1 MEDIKTNIDVPIN
14 INSFSTVNS
23 QGNNGDA
30 TLPNTTIAQAVD
42 NLDLSLETNE
52 VTNFPNEGIITR
64 ENIDFSRI
72 STTADNAK
80 NGNFLDRNKINEN
93 YWGDNGELSY
103 KIRDDGVVMLYENGA
118 LLGFTD
124 KIGKNMETV
133 VEKIEPE
140 VTMNTA
146 KPEVT
151 PQQDTTQVEEI
162 ETKVE
167 SSTTIQDTTS
177 DPNVIDLVYREP
189 IKTTVT
195 ANPSL
200 ENNTIQAG
208 SHYTT
213 GNTTYPM
220 SNEDLYRVISCI
232 EGESN
237 GTYEDALAVA
247 SVIANRIDDGR
258 FSEVTPLGIV
268 SHPGQFV
275 AWDSA
280 KANRYA
286 NDPSLCK
293 NPEIVKAAQDVFYKG
308 IRNNDYVE
316 FKAASSPDRSV
327 TGELKYQFVGG
338 GNKFHNLAQS
348 LDRVNVEMAS
358 SNVNASTVEINP
370 NDSVMS

>member
-1 MEDIKTNIDVPIN
+1 MGDIKTNIDVPIN

-23 QGNNGDA
+23 AGNNEES
-30 TLPNTTIAQAVD
+30 TLPNTTVAQAVD
-42 NLDLSLETNE
+42 HLDLSLETSE

-72 STTADNAK
+72 STTAENAK
-80 NGNFLDRNKINEN
+80 NNNFLDRNKINEN

-103 KIRDDGVVMLYENGA
+103 KIRDDGIVMLYENGI

-124 KIGKNMETV
+124 KIAKTIETV
-133 VEKIEPE
+133 VEKPDVTVNIAPE
-140 VTMNTA
+140 VTL
-146 KPEVT
+146 
-151 PQQDTTQVEEI
+151 QQDTTPIEV
-162 ETKVE
+162 ETKIE
-167 SSTTIQDTTS
+167 SNTISQDTAN
-177 DPNVIDLVYREP
+177 DEKVIDLVYREP
-189 IKTTVT
+189 IKTTV
-195 ANPSL
+195 NENQSL
-200 ENNTIQAG
+200 ENATIQAG

-237 GTYEDALAVA
+237 GTYEDALAIA

-258 FSEVTPLGIV
+258 FSEITPLGIV
-268 SHPGQFV
+268 SHPGQFE
-275 AWDSA
+275 AWDNA
-280 KANRYA
+280 KANSYA

-293 NPEIVKAAQDVFYKG
+293 NPEIIKAAEDVFYNG

-316 FKAASSPDRSV
+316 FKAASSPDRSI
-327 TGELKYQFVGG
+327 TGELKYQFVEG

-348 LDRVNVEMAS
+348 LDRVNVQMAS
-358 SNVNASTVEINP
+358 ATNNISSSNTNSTDNI
-370 NDSVMS
+370 MS

>member
-1 MEDIKTNIDVPIN
+1 MPKMVISLTEIK
-14 INSFSTVNS
+14 SMK
-23 QGNNGDA
+23 
-30 TLPNTTIAQAVD
+30 
-42 NLDLSLETNE
+42 
-52 VTNFPNEGIITR
+52 II
-64 ENIDFSRI
+64 
-72 STTADNAK
+72 
-80 NGNFLDRNKINEN
+80 G
-93 YWGDNGELSY
+93 GDNGELSY

-151 PQQDTTQVEEI
+151 PQQDNKQVEEV

-195 ANPSL
+195 ENPSL

-280 KANRYA
+280 KANSYA
-286 NDPSLCK
+286 NNPSLCK
-293 NPEIVKAAQDVFYKG
+293 NPEIIKAAEDVFYNG

-327 TGELKYQFVGG
+327 TGELKYQFVDG
-338 GNKFHNLAQS
+338 GNKYHNLAQS
-348 LDRVNVEMAS
+348 LDRINVEMAS
-358 SNVNASTVEINP
+358 ANTNVSTVEINP

>member
-1 MEDIKTNIDVPIN
+1 MGDIKTNIDVPIN
-14 INSFSTVNS
+14 INSFLTVNS
-23 QGNNGDA
+23 QGNNQDDS
-30 TLPNTTIAQAVD
+30 LPNTTVAQAVD

-80 NGNFLDRNKINEN
+80 NGSFLERNKINEN

-103 KIRDDGVVMLYENGA
+103 KIRDDGVVMLYENGV

-140 VTMNTA
+140 VTTNTA

-151 PQQDTTQVEEI
+151 PQQDTA
-162 ETKVE
+162 
-167 SSTTIQDTTS
+167 S
-177 DPNVIDLVYREP
+177 DENVIDLVYREP

-195 ANPSL
+195 ENPSL

-280 KANRYA
+280 KANSYA
-286 NDPSLCK
+286 NNPSLCK
-293 NPEIVKAAQDVFYKG
+293 NPEIIKAAEDVFYNG

-327 TGELKYQFVGG
+327 TGELKYQFVDG
-338 GNKFHNLAQS
+338 GNKYHNLAQS
-348 LDRVNVEMAS
+348 LDRINVQMAS
-358 SNVNASTVEINP
+358 SNVNTNTVEINP